1 MKIPRINNAVGNID
15 GDLIVGAEGG
25 KPRGARR
32 LWVKIGVIA
41 ACFVLV
47 ILIVAL
53 TALYFY
59 DDDNNSQAIGDRD
72 FNKVIVGG
80 ENGIVFPWEYMLD
93 NERYTVVKY
102 DGNEYNS
109 RRRAVGEELLSE
121 SLGEC
126 SAKGFDSYTDKTYSE
141 KFEARKI
148 NGVSEKHVIAVAMDG
163 GYYVYFNS
171 SAEQPKTLGELMEL
185 YSLEKTLPL
194 LKFSDNAGHGENGYY
209 ELSDGSYIWQ
219 VLSECKDASAYENA
233 DSWNRG
239 DRNYLSFTATS
250 EALGVYKRVFY
261 ITEDGYVATNV
272 FDYLYV
278 YYVGT
283 EATEKII
290 SYARSNARQT
300 EREQYHYS
308 IAGTITEIGDGYIL
322 IDDSVLCADQNDG
335 IVFKVLTD
343 NKKIKAYLDFVGF
356 SVGDTVVVN
365 FEERVVLGEDN
376 TVRGAISISKGTV
389 HNGDMLIPE

>member
-25 KPRGARR
+25 KPRGARK

-59 DDDNNSQAIGDRD
+59 DDDNNSQTIGDRD
-72 FNKVIVGG
+72 FNRVIVGG
-80 ENGIVFPWEYMLD
+80 ENGILFPWEYMLD

-102 DGNEYNS
+102 KGNEYGS
-109 RRRAVGEELLSE
+109 RGRAVGEELLSE

-194 LKFSDNAGHGENGYY
+194 LKFSDNAGHGEIGYY

-219 VLSECKDASAYENA
+219 VLLECKDASAYENA
-233 DSWNRG
+233 DSWKRG
-239 DRNYLSFTATS
+239 DKNYLSFTATS
-250 EALGVYKRVFY
+250 RALGVYKRVFY

-290 SYARSNARQT
+290 SYAKGNSAKT
-300 EREQYHYS
+300 EPEQYHYS

-322 IDDSVLCADQNDG
+322 IDDSVLCADPNDG

-376 TVRGAISISKGTV
+376 AVSGAISISKGTV
-389 HNGDMLIPE
+389 HNGDMLLPE

>member
-1 MKIPRINNAVGNID
+1 MRIPRINNALGGID
-15 GDLIVGAEGG
+15 DDLITDAESSSR
-25 KPRGARR
+25 RGSKRPWIK
-32 LWVKIGVIA
+32 WVAIA
-41 ACFVLV
+41 ACLVL
-47 ILIVAL
+47 LIGAVAL
-53 TALYFY
+53 TVSYFY
-59 DDDNNSQAIGDRD
+59 NDNSNNVEVGDRD
-72 FNKVIVGG
+72 YNNVIIGG

-93 NERYTVVKY
+93 NERYTTAKY

-109 RRRAVGEELLSE
+109 RGRAVGEELLGE
-121 SLGEC
+121 SLGKC
-126 SAKGFDSYTDKTYSE
+126 SATGFDSYTDKTYSE

-148 NGVSEKHVIAVAMDG
+148 NGVSEKHAIALAMDG

-171 SAEQPKTLGELMEL
+171 SSTPPKTLGELMEL
-185 YSLEKTLPL
+185 YSLDKTLPL
-194 LKFSDNAGHGENGYY
+194 LKFSDNAGHGEIGYY
-209 ELSDGSYIWQ
+209 ELSDGAYIWQ
-219 VLSECKDASAYENA
+219 VLSECKEASAYENA

-300 EREQYHYS
+300 EPEQYHYS
-308 IAGTITEIGDGYIL
+308 IAGVITEIGEGYIL
-322 IDDSVLCADQNDG
+322 IDDSVLCADSNDG

-343 NKKIKAYLDFVGF
+343 NKKIKAYLELVGF
-356 SVGDTVVVN
+356 SVGDTVAVN

-376 TVRGAISISKGTV
+376 TVSGAISISKGTV